1 MIEAYK
7 IIFLDGSERPYEVF
21 EQIDFV
27 KANRLVD
34 FVRGMI
40 RDGRIC
46 EESLEEYYDKYS
58 CIQTEQNAE
67 ELLKMDGYTVEKVL
81 LD

>member
-7 IIFLDGSERPYEVF
+7 IIYLDGCDRPYEVF
-21 EQIDFV
+21 ENIEIVRDKSMVDFV
-27 KANRLVD
+27 K
-34 FVRGMI
+34 GMI

-46 EESLEEYYDKYS
+46 EESLEEYYRKYS
-58 CIQTEQNAE
+58 CIQTEENAI
-67 ELLKMDGYTVEKVL
+67 ELLRLDGYDVEKVF